1 MHGHDV
7 EGMDLGD
14 AESQSATLDGLRHEV
29 AELRASRVRLVLA
42 SDAESRALERK
53 LHEGLQQQLVALSVS
68 LQHAA
73 TLAERDPRAVQS
85 LLAEVA
91 EQVQNALDEASCLAD
106 RIDAPLL
113 EVRGRLAVAL
123 RSAAVTAGVPASV
136 EVTAESSLPPEV
148 ARTVYLCWRDALDYV
163 EPSTRPTVTVRAE
176 NHALTFEIVASAE
189 AKLDRMGDRLE
200 ALGGRLTVKS
210 LAGGETRASGWL
222 PLLRQP

>member
-1 MHGHDV
+1 MHGHDD

-73 TLAERDPRAVQS
+73 TLAERDPEPCRACSPRWQS
-85 LLAEVA
+85 RFAE
-91 EQVQNALDEASCLAD
+91 
-106 RIDAPLL
+106 RTR
-113 EVRGRLAVAL
+113 RGILSRRPHRRTTARGARTAGRGTPL
-123 RSAAVTAGVPASV
+123 RSGYCRRSGVRRGHGR
-136 EVTAESSLPPEV
+136 SSLPPEV